1 MTNLPIFAH
10 ESEPGRHLK
19 RCRLITAGILLAGL
33 GTAIVIYLTAAGTPV
48 DPFAEYE
55 QSKRFSREVQR
66 MGGKMALVANDASA
80 WFGGLWHG
88 RRLAFT
94 VACITLLIALGYYV
108 IASGIKPGEDAGGTH
123 GEDGGA

>member
-1 MTNLPIFAH
+1 MTNLPIFVH
-10 ESEPGRHLK
+10 EPESGRHLK
-19 RCRLITAGILLAGL
+19 RCRLITAGILLSGL
-33 GTAIVIYLTAAGTPV
+33 GAAVAIYLTAAEAPV

-66 MGGKMALVANDASA
+66 MGGKMALVANEASA
-80 WFGGLWHG
+80 WFAGLWHG

-108 IASGIKPGEDAGGTH
+108 IASGIKPGEDVGGTH
-123 GEDGGA
+123 GDDGGV